1 MTIPWIVKV
10 CFCYNAENTKK
21 QDRKIFITKVTLV
34 LHYLFDRS
42 NNNQHV
48 KIHIILRKNPDKK
61 FSSVRYLVVY
71 YLEGTIYVFWTCN
84 DNSKKDIT
92 IIIPF

>member
-1 MTIPWIVKV
+1 MFLKVKLEENIYYDNSIWNV
-10 CFCYNAENTKK
+10 YFCCNAENTKK

-61 FSSVRYLVVY
+61 FSSVRYLVVC
-71 YLEGTIYVFWTCN
+71 TI
-84 DNSKKDIT
+84 
-92 IIIPF
+92 